1 MFASKSVAITKVG
14 IPPARNPQRNI
25 SNYQITRISIDT
37 YNHRLKSEEAKEQT
51 DKDYYSIYNDLVV
64 IIYLLN

>member
-14 IPPARNPQRNI
+14 MPPARNPQRNI

-37 YNHRLKSEEAKEQT
+37 YNYRLKSEEAKEQS
-51 DKDYYSIYNDLVV
+51 DKDDDSIHNDLIV